1 MPLISHGFAELRIE
15 DEPSFAHV
23 GLYGRLKAALAA
35 SGHVFLV
42 PDDGTWV
49 GGDRALFLNQTYWAS
64 DASADV
70 LAEAS
75 LNADEV
81 THIALHGLAK
91 RAIVGSAAPRS
102 PRAYL
107 FAESIA
113 SAFDLYLIGRLL
125 RNRPD
130 STFIETQVP
139 IIRDAAEDAGL
150 HPDDFADL
158 LGEVVDAPEQAFEDL
173 RRLLFDTTSRLLECR
188 HPITGHA
195 VLESVADHRF
205 APLLHHYQL
214 SNWVLFCRAYGTAD
228 ADEEAR
234 VDLLDAALRT
244 APDAVAWIEANWLG
258 R

>member
-1 MPLISHGFAELRIE
+1 MPLISHGFADLRID
-15 DEPSFAHV
+15 DEPAFGHV
-23 GLYGRLKAALAA
+23 GLYGRLKAALAS

-49 GGDRALFLNQTYWAS
+49 GGDRALFLNQTYWAA

-75 LNADEV
+75 LTADEV

-91 RAIVGSAAPRS
+91 RAIVGGAAPRS
-102 PRAYL
+102 PRAFL

-130 STFIETQVP
+130 SAFIETQVP
-139 IIRDAAEDAGL
+139 IIRDAAEDGGL

-158 LGEVVDAPEQAFEDL
+158 LGEIVDAPEQAFEDL
-173 RRLLFDTTSRLLECR
+173 RRLLFDTASRLLECR
-188 HPITGHA
+188 GPIGGQAAMEA
-195 VLESVADHRF
+195 VVDHRF

-214 SNWVLFCRAYGTAD
+214 ANWVLFCRAYGTAD
-228 ADEEAR
+228 PGEEAR
-234 VDLLDAALRT
+234 VDELDAAMRA
-244 APDAVAWIEANWLG
+244 APDALAWLEANWLTG
-258 R
+258 

>member
-1 MPLISHGFAELRIE
+1 MPLIPHAFQDLRID
-15 DEPSFAHV
+15 DEPAFAHV
-23 GLYGRLKAALAA
+23 GLYGRLKAALAS

-42 PDDGTWV
+42 PDDASWV

-75 LNADEV
+75 ITADEV

-91 RAIVGSAAPRS
+91 VAVVGGGRPKS
-102 PRAYL
+102 PRAFL

-130 STFIETQVP
+130 SAFIESQVP

-150 HPDDFADL
+150 HPDDFAEL
-158 LGEVVDAPEQAFEDL
+158 LGEIVDAPERAFEDL
-173 RRLLFDTTSRLLECR
+173 RRLLFDTATRLLDCDEVV
-188 HPITGHA
+188 GGQA
-195 VLESVADHRF
+195 VFEEAADHRF

-214 SNWVLFCRAYGTAD
+214 SNWVLFCRAYGTAND
-228 ADEEAR
+228 DEETR
-234 VDLLDAALRT
+234 VDQLDAALRA
-244 APDAVAWIEANWLG
+244 APDAVAWLEAHWLTG
-258 R
+258 